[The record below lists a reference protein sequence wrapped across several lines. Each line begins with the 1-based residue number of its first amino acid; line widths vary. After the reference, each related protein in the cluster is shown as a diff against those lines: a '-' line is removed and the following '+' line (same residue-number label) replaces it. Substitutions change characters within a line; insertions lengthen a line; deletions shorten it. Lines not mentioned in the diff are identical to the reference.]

1 MFMRDHKGSDFRDYC
16 NFVKFNAENRN
27 LTLESSYSKK
37 TIFKMADLLYYQGT
51 LTYNGTFSAGQY
63 NGTGQWFSNGHS
75 YQVKPNQTFLVSCNY
90 DDN

>member
-1 MFMRDHKGSDFRDYC
+1 
-16 NFVKFNAENRN
+16 
-27 LTLESSYSKK
+27 
-37 TIFKMADLLYYQGT
+37 MADLLYYQGT

-75 YQVKPNQTFLVSCNY
+75 YQVKPNQTFLVSCYY

>member
-1 MFMRDHKGSDFRDYC
+1 MRDHKGSDFRDYC

-27 LTLESSYSKK
+27 LTLESSYLKKLFSKWL
-37 TIFKMADLLYYQGT
+37 IYFIQGT

-75 YQVKPNQTFLVSCNY
+75 YQVKPNQTFLVSSNY